1 MMCFFGF
8 VWEINVITSWTR
20 SLGIVA
26 ATLEC
31 EFYEDVEIS
40 SCSVGFSALFCFI
53 ERRGRKREDLAGWRK
68 CFIGAS

>member
-40 SCSVGFSALFCFI
+40 SCSVGFSACFVVSY
-53 ERRGRKREDLAGWRK
+53 GGKREGWRDGGNALLSQ
-68 CFIGAS
+68 CL